1 MATAK
6 GERRRAAVV
15 AAAARLV
22 LADGPAGVTHRRV
35 AEAADVPLAATTYYF
50 SGRDDLLAAA
60 GERIVDSWVVA
71 AERVAQRAQERA
83 GDAEDAVQTGAGEA
97 ARAYGGLVDDLLAA
111 LLPPKVGEIRGHYE
125 HLVAAG
131 RDKALA
137 RAYRAG
143 RTQLD
148 AATAKI
154 LAAHGVSVPP
164 DLVLALLDGSV
175 VTALSEGRQVRA
187 HARDTLLRALP
198 TLGGPDREVTRGGC
212 AATGT
217 GHT

>member
-22 LADGPAGVTHRRV
+22 LSDGPAALTHRRV
-35 AEAADVPLAATTYYF
+35 AEAAQVPLAATTYYF
-50 SGRDDLLAAA
+50 SGRDELLAAA

-71 AERVAQRAQERA
+71 AERVAKRAA
-83 GDAEDAVQTGAGEA
+83 AEATGAGEP
-97 ARAYGGLVDDLLAA
+97 ARAYGGLVDDLVTA

-125 HLVAAG
+125 HLVGAG
-131 RDKALA
+131 RDRTLA

-143 RTQLD
+143 RAQLD

-154 LAAHGVSVPP
+154 LAAHGVSAPP
-164 DLVLALLDGSV
+164 DLVLAVLDGAV
-175 VTALSEGRQVRA
+175 VIALSEGRQVRA
-187 HARDTLLRALP
+187 YARDTLLRALTALDP
-198 TLGGPDREVTRGGC
+198 AR
-212 AATGT
+212 
-217 GHT
+217 

>member
-22 LADGPAGVTHRRV
+22 LSDGPAALTHRRV
-35 AEAADVPLAATTYYF
+35 AEAAQVPLAATTYYF
-50 SGRDDLLAAA
+50 SGRDELLAAA

-71 AERVAQRAQERA
+71 AERVAKRAV
-83 GDAEDAVQTGAGEA
+83 AEATGVGEP
-97 ARAYGGLVDDLLAA
+97 ARAYGGLVDDLVTA

-125 HLVAAG
+125 HLVGAG
-131 RDKALA
+131 RDRTLA

-143 RTQLD
+143 RAQLD

-154 LAAHGVSVPP
+154 LAAHGVSAPP
-164 DLVLALLDGSV
+164 DLVLAVLDGAV
-175 VTALSEGRQVRA
+175 VIALSEGRQVRA
-187 HARDTLLRALP
+187 YARDTLLRALTALDP
-198 TLGGPDREVTRGGC
+198 AR
-212 AATGT
+212 
-217 GHT
+217 

>member
-22 LADGPAGVTHRRV
+22 LSDGPAALTHRRV
-35 AEAADVPLAATTYYF
+35 AEAAQVPLAATTYYF
-50 SGRDDLLAAA
+50 SGRDELLAAA

-71 AERVAQRAQERA
+71 AERVAKRAAAEADVVRTGAEGRA
-83 GDAEDAVQTGAGEA
+83 GATGAGEP
-97 ARAYGGLVDDLLAA
+97 ARAYGGLVDDLVTA

-125 HLVAAG
+125 HLVGAG
-131 RDKALA
+131 RDRTLA

-143 RTQLD
+143 RAQLD

-154 LAAHGVSVPP
+154 LAAHGVSAPP
-164 DLVLALLDGSV
+164 DLVLAVLDGAV
-175 VTALSEGRQVRA
+175 VIALSEGRQVRA
-187 HARDTLLRALP
+187 YARDTLLRALTALDP
-198 TLGGPDREVTRGGC
+198 AR
-212 AATGT
+212 
-217 GHT
+217 

>member
-22 LADGPAGVTHRRV
+22 LSDGPAALTHRRV
-35 AEAADVPLAATTYYF
+35 AEAAQVPLAATTYYF
-50 SGRDDLLAAA
+50 SGRDELLAAA

-71 AERVAQRAQERA
+71 AERVAKRAA
-83 GDAEDAVQTGAGEA
+83 AEATGAGEP
-97 ARAYGGLVDDLLAA
+97 ARAYGGLVDDLVTA

-125 HLVAAG
+125 HLVGAG
-131 RDKALA
+131 RDRALA

-143 RTQLD
+143 RAQLD

-154 LAAHGVSVPP
+154 LAAHGVSAPP
-164 DLVLALLDGSV
+164 DLVLAVLDGAV
-175 VTALSEGRQVRA
+175 VIALSEGRQVRA
-187 HARDTLLRALP
+187 YARDTLLRALTALDP
-198 TLGGPDREVTRGGC
+198 AR
-212 AATGT
+212 
-217 GHT
+217 

>member
-22 LADGPAGVTHRRV
+22 LSDGPAALTHRRV
-35 AEAADVPLAATTYYF
+35 AEAAQVPLAATTYYF
-50 SGRDDLLAAA
+50 SGRDELLAAA

-71 AERVAQRAQERA
+71 AERVAAEADVVRTGAEGRA
-83 GDAEDAVQTGAGEA
+83 GAEATGAGEP
-97 ARAYGGLVDDLLAA
+97 ARAYGGLVDDLITA

-125 HLVAAG
+125 HLVGAG
-131 RDKALA
+131 RDRTLA

-143 RTQLD
+143 RAQLD

-154 LAAHGVSVPP
+154 LAAHGVSAPP
-164 DLVLALLDGSV
+164 DLVLAVLDGAV
-175 VTALSEGRQVRA
+175 VIALSEGRQVRA
-187 HARDTLLRALP
+187 YARDTLLRALTALDP
-198 TLGGPDREVTRGGC
+198 AR
-212 AATGT
+212 
-217 GHT
+217 